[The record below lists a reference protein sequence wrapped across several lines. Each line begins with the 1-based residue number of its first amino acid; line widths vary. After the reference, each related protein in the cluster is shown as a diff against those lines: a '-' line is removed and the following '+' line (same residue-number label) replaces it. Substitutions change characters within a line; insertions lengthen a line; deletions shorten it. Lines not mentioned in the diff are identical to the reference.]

1 MAGVAGKRG
10 NVERAWVFV
19 GVQACGDVMGK
30 RGENF
35 RSKLQAEECRI
46 HTVGER
52 RDESLPTSVSLINVC
67 IGRLDGR

>member
-10 NVERAWVFV
+10 NVERTWVFV

-35 RSKLQAEECRI
+35 RSKLQECR
-46 HTVGER
+46 GM
-52 RDESLPTSVSLINVC
+52 
-67 IGRLDGR
+67 